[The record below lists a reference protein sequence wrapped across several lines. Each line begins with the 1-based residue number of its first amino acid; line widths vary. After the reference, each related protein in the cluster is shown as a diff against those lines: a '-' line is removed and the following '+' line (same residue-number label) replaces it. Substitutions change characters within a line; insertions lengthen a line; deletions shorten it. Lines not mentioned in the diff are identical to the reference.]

1 MLVKRRDA
9 LRRNQGPR
17 ARRTLLPVMFL
28 LFAVRSVLAQEL
40 AVEGSKAITVRQA
53 IGLALARNR
62 TIGMSQEDLQH
73 YREMKAKAHAQY
85 LPHISNASNVTFI
98 TAREGVVI
106 PPGSFGAPAGTGPIP
121 PRTVRIDQGA
131 NDTYA
136 SRTTLDQPL
145 TQLFAIHAQNRAAQ
159 MDVDRATSGVEQTRE
174 DVALQVRQLFYGV
187 LITQKQE
194 QAAQERVS
202 ALQEALREAR
212 SSEAQGTALQ
222 ESTLQASTQL
232 AQAQQAALNLQI
244 SERDQLFQLRDVIG
258 ESLDTPLLLV
268 DTQRL
273 PDPAQALPARGEAVG
288 IALAREPKVQMAQR
302 DVEKA
307 HAAVRLAEDAYI
319 PSVTASAHQSYQS
332 GIALLVRNYGV
343 FEGRLNYDLFDGGT
357 RRANVRD
364 ARSALAKAELALAEQ
379 RDATRIT
386 VEDSYDR
393 LQLST
398 GAQDIAQQV
407 VKARMEQVRVADAQF
422 QQGEI
427 LQSRLDTVHADLA
440 DAEVSA
446 LQASLEADL
455 ARNQIREVL
464 GQIPD

>member
-1 MLVKRRDA
+1 MLEGHR
-9 LRRNQGPR
+9 P
-17 ARRTLLPVMFL
+17 ARRQSACPITHGTLMGIVFL
-28 LFAVRSVLAQEL
+28 LVTAHSIGAQVVPIEN
-40 AVEGSKAITVRQA
+40 SKAITVSQA

-73 YREMKAKAHAQY
+73 YKEMKAKAHAQY
-85 LPHISNASNVTFI
+85 LPTLSNASNVTFI

-106 PPGSFGAPAGTGPIP
+106 PPGSFGVPPTTGPIP

-136 SRTTLDQPL
+136 SRTMLDQPL

-159 MDVDRATSGVEQTRE
+159 MDVNRAVSSVELTRE

-187 LITQKQE
+187 LITQKQQ
-194 QAAQERVS
+194 QAAATRVS
-202 ALQEALREAR
+202 AQQEALREAR
-212 SSEAQGTALQ
+212 SSEAQGTALE

-244 SERDQLFQLRDVIG
+244 SERDQLFQLKDVIG
-258 ESLDTPLLLV
+258 ESLDSPLLLI

-273 PDPAQALPARGEAVG
+273 PDPAQALPERGEAFR

-302 DVEKA
+302 EVDKA
-307 HAAVRLAEDAYI
+307 HAAVRVAEDAYI
-319 PSVTASAHQSYQS
+319 PSITASAHHSYQS

-379 RDATRIT
+379 RDATRIA

-393 LQLST
+393 LELGT
-398 GAQDIAQQV
+398 RAQDIAQQV
-407 VKARMEQVRVADAQF
+407 VKARAEQVRVAEAQF

-427 LQSRLDTVHADLA
+427 LQSKRDTARADLA
-440 DAEVSA
+440 DADASA
-446 LQASLEADL
+446 LQASLDVDL